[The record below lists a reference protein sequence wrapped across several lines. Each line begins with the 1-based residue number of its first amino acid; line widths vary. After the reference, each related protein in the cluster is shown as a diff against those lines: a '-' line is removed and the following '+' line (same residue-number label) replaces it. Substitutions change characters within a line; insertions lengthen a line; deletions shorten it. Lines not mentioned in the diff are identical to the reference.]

1 MAVLAQKPVCNLL
14 VFIAHDSVF
23 VHVIITCDQEDGRIC
38 QTLERL
44 AKSDV
49 VQDAEKSW
57 KYVDESKLSG
67 TLIFSAFISDSQRSE
82 NEVSGV
88 TRAVLSLASLCGRGS
103 SRQQQAFHPG
113 DR

>member
-1 MAVLAQKPVCNLL
+1 MN
-14 VFIAHDSVF
+14 
-23 VHVIITCDQEDGRIC
+23 
-38 QTLERL
+38 
-44 AKSDV
+44 V

-67 TLIFSAFISDSQRSE
+67 TLIFSEFVSGSQRSE

-113 DR
+113 DW